1 MTTRQEN
8 VKWVDVSYHNILYSF
23 QVSTVNYYN
32 LGIEPQFNFC
42 VLQGLRGFASLLV
55 VVTHICRSFD
65 EDLFRPT
72 SAEGASPRIAQLPI
86 IRILF
91 QGRIGVTIF
100 SLVTGYVCALKPIR
114 QFRAGQ
120 HEAAFTSIAKS
131 AFRRIPRLVL
141 PTTIATTI
149 IWFICQL
156 GAFKIGNAADSWWL
170 NFTSPNMSPHPWEA
184 VKQLIYHLIT
194 TWTNQWN
201 IYDAN
206 QWTMLPLLKGSMM
219 IYIMMVGTAY
229 AKAKYRMM
237 VEWAFFI
244 YFYVSNDCKLFSC
257 FFVPF
262 RIEADS
268 WMQHSGC
275 NSSMAP
281 FCLILLSIQATFPGV
296 RPVNGRLVS
305 LRQHLFLSA
314 FFSPHTLR
322 TGPNGCVGLK
332 SWVNIQAIYFLARLR
347 LRDSTLALVYNLLP
361 SEFTSPRLLR
371 TSFRTDIC
379 CGLGRTRLPST
390 CCTAHF

>member
-1 MTTRQEN
+1 M
-8 VKWVDVSYHNILYSF
+8 
-23 QVSTVNYYN
+23 
-32 LGIEPQFNFC
+32 
-42 VLQGLRGFASLLV
+42 
-55 VVTHICRSFD
+55 
-65 EDLFRPT
+65 
-72 SAEGASPRIAQLPI
+72 
-86 IRILF
+86 
-91 QGRIGVTIF
+91 
-100 SLVTGYVCALKPIR
+100 
-114 QFRAGQ
+114 
-120 HEAAFTSIAKS
+120 
-131 AFRRIPRLVL
+131 
-141 PTTIATTI
+141 
-149 IWFICQL
+149 
-156 GAFKIGNAADSWWL
+156 
-170 NFTSPNMSPHPWEA
+170 
-184 VKQLIYHLIT
+184 
-194 TWTNQWN
+194 
-201 IYDAN
+201 
-206 QWTMLPLLKGSMM
+206 
-219 IYIMMVGTAY
+219 
-229 AKAKYRMM
+229 
-237 VEWAFFI
+237 
-244 YFYVSNDCKLFSC
+244 
-257 FFVPF
+257 PF